1 MSNLSG
7 IKISVPTK
15 LFEIPSTQTKV
26 KLRPFR
32 VGDEKALL
40 LASESD
46 DTSLVIET
54 LKKLIENNVEGDYKV
69 DELAYF
75 DIEALFLQLR
85 AFSVGETSEL
95 LMSCGKCGDQTKVKI
110 DITDYK
116 IEKNEDL
123 NPVVKIS
130 DTFGFKMK
138 FSKIEDMIIA
148 QEEGGDKFIDL
159 IVKSVEVVF
168 NGDDVIQIGENELDD
183 LRNIIEELTSEQ
195 FTKITDYVSGQPK
208 IVKEVKFKCKSCE
221 EENVVE
227 LKGLSN
233 FF

>member
-1 MSNLSG
+1 MSKLSD

-15 LFEIPSTQTKV
+15 LFEIPSTGTRV

-54 LKKLIENNVEGDYKV
+54 LKKLIENNVEGEYKV

-85 AFSVGETSEL
+85 AFSVGETSDIL
-95 LMSCGKCGDQTKVKI
+95 LGCGKCGEQTQVKI
-110 DITDYK
+110 DVTDYK
-116 IEKNEDL
+116 IQKQDDL
-123 NPVVKIS
+123 DPVIKIS

-148 QEEGGDKFIDL
+148 QEKGGDEFVKL
-159 IVKSVEVVF
+159 IAKSVEVVF
-168 NGDDVIQIGENELDD
+168 NGDDVIAIGKDEIED
-183 LRNIIEELTSEQ
+183 LCTIIEELTNKQ
-195 FTKITDYVSGQPK
+195 FEKITDYISGQPK

-221 EENVVE
+221 EENTVE